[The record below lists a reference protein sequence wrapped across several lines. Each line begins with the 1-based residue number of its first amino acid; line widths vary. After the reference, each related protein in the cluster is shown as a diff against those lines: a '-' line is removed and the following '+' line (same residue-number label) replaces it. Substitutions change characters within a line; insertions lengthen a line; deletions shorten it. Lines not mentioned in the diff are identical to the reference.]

1 MCGIILSLINKH
13 SSKNNN
19 RPSIRELSHRGPEFL
34 SEVTKSNYNYNLYM
48 SHAHLVINGVAGT
61 QPFDTDGVISIVN
74 GEIYNY
80 NDFKD
85 EFDLK
90 TDSDCEIINH
100 LYLKYGNSFIN
111 KLKGQFSIVIYDS
124 IQQKLIVTRD
134 PIGITSLYEGSD
146 NENNYFV
153 SSEMKAI
160 EKHCNRELGVFKPGK
175 CKVYSLNTG
184 LVSYSYNNSS
194 IESFYMKNKNITCS
208 DIYDLIDDS
217 LSLRLTDDCGFLL
230 SGGLDSSLLC
240 ALASRKRKIKT
251 FSIGL
256 EGSPDLKAARIVA
269 DHIGSDHHE
278 FYFTIEEGINSL
290 NEVIYFIESYDVTTV
305 RASTPMFLLGKK
317 IKNKFPNMK
326 VLISGEGSDELF
338 GGYLYFNNAPT
349 LNDFHNECIDRVSN
363 LHLSDCLRAHKT
375 LLAHS
380 LEVRVPF
387 LDTTVVNNIL
397 SMCPSLKQHTNIE
410 KEILRLAFQDLLP
423 DEIVWRQKDQMSD
436 AVGYNWIDE
445 LKCYS
450 DSLELHDTYFHNRP
464 LTNEA
469 KLYRK
474 LFQDNF
480 KNVLSQFT
488 VKQWNPKW
496 SDTTDPS
503 GKEQK
508 HFKK

>member
-1 MCGIILSLINKH
+1 
-13 SSKNNN
+13 
-19 RPSIRELSHRGPEFL
+19 
-34 SEVTKSNYNYNLYM
+34 
-48 SHAHLVINGVAGT
+48 
-61 QPFDTDGVISIVN
+61 
-74 GEIYNY
+74 
-80 NDFKD
+80 
-85 EFDLK
+85 
-90 TDSDCEIINH
+90 
-100 LYLKYGNSFIN
+100 
-111 KLKGQFSIVIYDS
+111 
-124 IQQKLIVTRD
+124 
-134 PIGITSLYEGSD
+134 
-146 NENNYFV
+146 
-153 SSEMKAI
+153 
-160 EKHCNRELGVFKPGK
+160 
-175 CKVYSLNTG
+175 
-184 LVSYSYNNSS
+184 
-194 IESFYMKNKNITCS
+194 
-208 DIYDLIDDS
+208 
-217 LSLRLTDDCGFLL
+217 
-230 SGGLDSSLLC
+230 
-240 ALASRKRKIKT
+240 
-251 FSIGL
+251 
-256 EGSPDLKAARIVA
+256 
-269 DHIGSDHHE
+269 
-278 FYFTIEEGINSL
+278 
-290 NEVIYFIESYDVTTV
+290 
-305 RASTPMFLLGKK
+305 
-317 IKNKFPNMK
+317 MK